1 MNNNNEEHFIF
12 EYNNEE
18 EAEVAQVAALFENE
32 AALRKHR
39 DMMSEKQSK
48 PSLEE
53 CIECGNE
60 IPEARR
66 KVVPGVELCVDCA
79 NLHEKFN

>member
-1 MNNNNEEHFIF
+1 MNNEEHFTF

-39 DMMSEKQSK
+39 EMLREKQSK
-48 PSLEE
+48 PSLSE
-53 CIECGNE
+53 CKECGNE
-60 IPEARR
+60 ISEARQ
-66 KVVPGVELCVDCA
+66 KAVPGVELCIDCA
-79 NLHEKFN
+79 ELSERKW